1 VIDPK
6 TLDDFTKRL
15 ADIVPQSARDLHQD
29 IEKNLRAVIT
39 STFSKLNLVTREEL
53 DIQQGVLQRTRSK
66 VEKLEQQVAEL
77 ETLIQQQTE
86 QPTELIK

>member
-1 VIDPK
+1 MIDPK
-6 TLDDFTKRL
+6 TLYHFTKRL

>member
-1 VIDPK
+1 MIDPK
-6 TLDDFTKRL
+6 ILDDFTKRL

>member
-1 VIDPK
+1 MIDPK

>member
-1 VIDPK
+1 MIDPK

-77 ETLIQQQTE
+77 ETLVQQQTE
-86 QPTELIK
+86 EPTELIK